1 MNRREFVRKSV
12 LCLLGMM
19 AWDANWPEAEA
30 CREPMIYKGFLRFTE
45 YEYRKATEYIV
56 IHHVGIPDVDKDSAA
71 TAIHKYHQ
79 EHNGWS
85 GIGYHYLIRKDGTI
99 EQGRQ
104 PEMVGRHAYEHNQTS
119 VGVCLAGN
127 FDVGQPTE
135 KQMASVKELCRWLC
149 RKYGLDSRKKVSAA
163 STNESMGIL
172 RTMSVFRSSLKIFA
186 ERCYSPRLSLLLSQV

>member
-30 CREPMIYKGFLRFTE
+30 CREPMIYKRFLRFTE

-99 EQGRQ
+99 EQGRL

-127 FDVGQPTE
+127 FDVGQPTD

-149 RKYGLDSRKKVSAA
+149 RKYGLEPRKKGVIVGHRDLNDTACPGK
-163 STNESMGIL
+163 NLYRKLGDI
-172 RTMSVFRSSLKIFA
+172 RRFA
-186 ERCYSPRLSLLLSQV
+186 YDGA